1 MRRPCRPGGRS
12 AAQLP
17 VYAARFVALG
27 AEHVEPAEL
36 FDALAELNVRS
47 APRHI
52 GGDCDHPFF
61 ARVGDDVGLL
71 LVELGV

>member
-1 MRRPCRPGGRS
+1 M
-12 AAQLP
+12 
-17 VYAARFVALG
+17 ALG
-27 AEHVEPAEL
+27 TEHVEPAEL
-36 FDALAELNVRS
+36 FDALAELDVRS

-52 GGDCDHPFF
+52 GGDCDHPLF